1 MRLKGKCI
9 VISGGTSGIG
19 RELVAQLYRDNR
31 LIVVARNEEK
41 LGRLTSELPGI
52 TVLQADL
59 AVSSDVEAV
68 ADAIIKRF
76 GSIDLLINNAAVQY
90 TPTFL
95 DDEFRYETIAREIAL
110 NLTSV
115 CSLSYLLLPA
125 LLHREEAAIL
135 NVNSGLALA
144 PKTTSAVY
152 CASKGGLNIF
162 SQSLRYQLEHTN
174 IRVLQVFLDLV
185 DTPMTQ
191 GRGKHK
197 MPPSAA
203 AQRIIRGVERN
214 IPNNNIGKVGLLR
227 LLLRLSPTLA
237 RRILKKY

>member
-9 VISGGTSGIG
+9 VVTGGTSGIG
-19 RELVAQLYRDNR
+19 REFAAQLYRQNR
-31 LIVVARNEEK
+31 LIVVARDEEK
-41 LGRLTSELPGI
+41 LGRLASEFPGI

-59 AVSSDVEAV
+59 AISSDVEAV
-68 ADAIIKRF
+68 ADAIVKRF

-90 TPTFL
+90 CPTFL
-95 DDEFRYETIAREIAL
+95 DDEFRYETIAREITI

-162 SQSLRYQLEHTN
+162 SQSLRYQLEQTN
-174 IRVLQVFLDLV
+174 IRVLQAFLDLV

-197 MPPSAA
+197 MSPTVA

-214 IPNNNIGKVGLLR
+214 IPDNNIGKVGLLR